1 MLGPAGCQPQL
12 CCTLSPASTTPAQH
26 PLPAHTLVRQHAGLA
41 GDASSKAAVEAIYAL
56 KGRQA
61 HVPLAVCLAEAA
73 KARRYGH
80 CEHLPQG
87 LLPALLPGPVTVL
100 LRRKPDAPLAAE
112 LTSSSP
118 LIGVA
123 TKPRFRPG
131 VSQGL
136 CRFGCR
142 GSRRA
147 GWRDNVMVPGGSWLH
162 AHGLRS
168 LLWRL
173 TL

>member
-1 MLGPAGCQPQL
+1 M
-12 CCTLSPASTTPAQH
+12 
-26 PLPAHTLVRQHAGLA
+26 
-41 GDASSKAAVEAIYAL
+41 EAIYAI

-61 HVPLAVCLAEAA
+61 HVPLAVCLAEAT
-73 KARRYGH
+73 KAQRYGH
-80 CEHLPQG
+80 CEHLPQD

-112 LTSSSP
+112 LTSRSP

-123 TKPRFRPG
+123 PG
-131 VSQGL
+131 GHRAQKQARGVTGAV
-136 CRFGCR
+136 FGCQ

-147 GWRDNVMVPGGSWLH
+147 VWRNDVKVPGGSWLR

-168 LLWRL
+168 LLRRL